1 MVTHDNDAAAAADRL
16 IHIEDG
22 LIVADEVVR

>member
-1 MVTHDNDAAAAADRL
+1 MVTHDNDAAKAADRL
-16 IHIEDG
+16 VHIEDG